1 MPLNASEIRVA
12 GTGRVLVAPANT
24 AVPANFT
31 TDWAAPWVDLGYTSA
46 DGVKFTKK
54 DKLDPIDTWQT
65 VAAIR
70 FVYSDRDFSVKF
82 SLLQINADTL
92 PFFFGGG
99 SLASGTAGL
108 TYNIAAAP
116 QVTERALGI
125 EFKDG
130 PDIIHRFYIPR
141 GVVTETDETSFTRTT
156 SVKLGVTF
164 TALTPINATSEP
176 LAVWSLNKTSPGAA
190 AAAVGT
196 ASVTAQESNS
206 AVS

>member
-12 GTGRVLVAPANT
+12 GTGRVLTAPPNT
-24 AVPANFT
+24 AAPANFT
-31 TDWAAPWVDLGYTSA
+31 TDWAAPWVDLGYTSS

-70 FVYSDRDFSVKF
+70 YVYSDRDFSAKF
-82 SLLQINADTL
+82 SLLQVNGDTL

-99 SLASGTAGL
+99 TVSTGTAGL
-108 TYNIAAAP
+108 SYNIAAAP

-130 PDIIHRFYIPR
+130 PDIIHRFYIAR
-141 GVVTETDETSFTRTT
+141 GVVTETDEASFTRTT

-164 TALTPINATSEP
+164 TALTPINAGSEP
-176 LAVWSLNKTSPGAA
+176 LATWSFNKTSPTATASLAA
-190 AAAVGT
+190 AT
-196 ASVTAQESNS
+196 SESES
-206 AVS
+206 

>member
-12 GTGRVLVAPANT
+12 GTGRVLVAPAHT
-24 AVPANFT
+24 APPANFT

-70 FVYSDRDFSVKF
+70 YVYSDRDLSVKF
-82 SLLQINADTL
+82 ALLQVNADTL

-99 SLASGTAGL
+99 SVTSGATGL
-108 TYNIAAAP
+108 SYEIAASP
-116 QVTERALGI
+116 RVDERALGI
-125 EFKDG
+125 EFRDG
-130 PDIIHRFYIPR
+130 PSITHRFVVPR

-164 TALTPINATSEP
+164 SALTPISRP
-176 LAVWSLNKTSPGAA
+176 DQLAVWTMNAAAPGAA
-190 AAAVGT
+190 AAMAA
-196 ASVTAQESNS
+196 ASEGAPAEDGR
-206 AVS
+206 